1 MIIVITG
8 TPGTGKTRLSELL
21 SKRIKADVVSVS
33 EFVKKRHLYESYNR
47 SLKTYIVDEK
57 RLSKELEHYVRKRF
71 KDKDVIIEGHLSHYL
86 KKDLVDLCIVL
97 KCSITELNKRL
108 SKRNYPRAK
117 IKENLESEIFGICEE
132 EAREFQK
139 IVVLIDTTKKSASAS
154 AKEAYDIIKG
164 LKWI

>member
-33 EFVKKRHLYESYNR
+33 EFVKKRHLYESYDR

-86 KKDLVDLCIVL
+86 KKSLVDLCIVL

-108 SKRNYPRAK
+108 SKRNYSRAK

-154 AKEAYDIIKG
+154 ANEAYDIIKG